1 MGAQHST
8 WLSSGASASMVCQV
22 TRNWGEIVYKPF
34 ITMQKML
41 LMHYVKHHNCKY
53 IELFSSHKHNKCYI
67 LEVENTGS

>member
-1 MGAQHST
+1 
-8 WLSSGASASMVCQV
+8 V
-22 TRNWGEIVYKPF
+22 TRNWGEIDYKPF